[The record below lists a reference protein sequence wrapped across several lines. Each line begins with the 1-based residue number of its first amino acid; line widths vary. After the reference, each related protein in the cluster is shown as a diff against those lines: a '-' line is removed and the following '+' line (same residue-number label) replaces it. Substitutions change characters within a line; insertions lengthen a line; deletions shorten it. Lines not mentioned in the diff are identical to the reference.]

1 MHGFSRARPLP
12 FGKGHS
18 VQGGRNVEQVR
29 IFDATLYGGGQSP
42 GVGLNQEEKLEIA
55 RMLEQM
61 GVDAIQ
67 AGFPISSPRQ
77 FQAVQRLASVMRECI
92 VCALARAREE
102 DLDVALAAVKGAA
115 RPRIQIGLGVSDSYV
130 VGKLRTTRQAALDMG
145 VDAVR
150 YARRYVD
157 DVQYYAADACRA
169 DVDYLYEVLEAVI
182 AAGAT
187 TVNIAD
193 AIGFSTPSEWGALI
207 RGIRQNVPNIDQA
220 VISVHC
226 HNDLGMATA
235 NALEALVNG
244 ARQVEC
250 AINGLGER
258 TGTVRL
264 EEIAMIL
271 QSRREVLGLDTG
283 LNTRLIY
290 PTSQLVSHLT
300 GVSIQPNKAII
311 GDKAF
316 AYTSG
321 MYQNGTL
328 RGRTDAE
335 IIDPAAI
342 GTLQTKDSALLLTG
356 REGLR
361 RQLME
366 MGFDLD
372 ETEFARIYDRFRTLA
387 KKKPDLELRDLEA
400 VVSGETTVFMEETYQ
415 LEEVQITCGTNALPI
430 AAVHLQGPG
439 DESRWATSYGNG
451 PVDAAFK
458 AIDSIVQ
465 VPNELLEYS
474 VQAMTEGVDALGKVS
489 VRIQGEVPIGEDI
502 RKRAFLG
509 RGADTDILVASA
521 KAYVF
526 ALNRLLD
533 AQRASERRQAVAREV
548 RKAVEEMHARYGT
561 AHTGDFM
568 GWSAMRDEDLF

>member
-1 MHGFSRARPLP
+1 M
-12 FGKGHS
+12 
-18 VQGGRNVEQVR
+18 EQVK

-42 GVGLNQEEKLEIA
+42 GVGLNLEEKLEIA
-55 RMLEQM
+55 RMLEQL

-77 FQAVQRLASVMRECI
+77 FQAVQRLASVMRECV

-102 DLDVALAAVKGAA
+102 DIDVALAAVKGAA
-115 RPRIQIGLGVSDSYV
+115 RPRVQIGLGVSDSYV

-145 VDAVR
+145 VEAVR
-150 YARRYVD
+150 YARRYMD

-169 DVDYLYEVLEAVI
+169 DVGYLYEVLAAVI

-193 AIGFSTPSEWGALI
+193 AIGFYTPSEWGALI
-207 RGIRQNVPNIDQA
+207 RGIRENVPNIDQ
-220 VISVHC
+220 VVLSVHC

-250 AINGLGER
+250 AVNGLGER
-258 TGTVRL
+258 TGTTRL

-271 QSRREVLGLDTG
+271 KSRSDALGLDTE
-283 LNTRLIY
+283 LNTRLLY

-300 GVSIQPNKAII
+300 GLSIQPNKAII

-328 RGRTDAE
+328 RGRTEAE

-361 RQLME
+361 RQLRE

-372 ETEFARIYDRFRTLA
+372 ETEFARIYDRFRALA

-415 LEEVQITCGTNALPI
+415 LEEVQITCGTNSLPV
-430 AAVHLQGPG
+430 AAVHLRGPG
-439 DESRWATSYGNG
+439 DGSRWATSFGNG
-451 PVDAAFK
+451 PVDATFK
-458 AIDSIVQ
+458 AIDSLVQ
-465 VPNELLEYS
+465 APNELLEYS

-489 VRIQGEVPIGEDI
+489 VRIQGEVQIGETV